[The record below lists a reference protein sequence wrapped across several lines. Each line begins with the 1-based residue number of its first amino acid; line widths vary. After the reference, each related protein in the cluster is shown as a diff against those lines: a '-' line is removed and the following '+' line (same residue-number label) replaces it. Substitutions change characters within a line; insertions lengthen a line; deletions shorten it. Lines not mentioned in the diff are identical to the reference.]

1 MAGHVNSSDNS
12 TEWPNIIEIFFKEDS
27 EAVASENSY
36 QYYDGRHS
44 KGIFLSVS
52 AAVN

>member
-1 MAGHVNSSDNS
+1 MNSTHNS
-12 TEWPNIIEIFFKEDS
+12 TERPNIIEIFFKEDS
-27 EAVASENSY
+27 EAVAGENSY

-44 KGIFLSVS
+44 KGIFVSVS